1 VTANSPI
8 REYAMEQMNHLLTTL
23 AFQVHR
29 AGKLPGPDEIHDVRV
44 GIRRFA
50 QGLILYAGFFP
61 EWEVKKVKKRLRR
74 MMRLT
79 SEIRNRDIAL
89 EFLDTLNQV
98 RHRPRLV
105 RERLTFQRQFAQ
117 MVARWTGRDFSA
129 KWRNSL
135 SLRGTK

>member
-1 VTANSPI
+1 VTGNTPI
-8 REYAMEQMNHLLTTL
+8 RDYAMEQMNHLLTNL

-44 GIRRFA
+44 SIRRFS

-61 EWEVKKVKKRLRR
+61 KWEVKKVRRRLAR
-74 MMRLT
+74 MMNLT

-89 EFLDTLNQV
+89 EFLADHKQIK
-98 RHRPRLV
+98 HRKRLV
-105 RERLTFQRQFAQ
+105 KERLTFQTQFAQ
-117 MVARWTGRDFSA
+117 MVTRWTGRDFSA

-135 SLRGTK
+135 SLRGV

>member
-1 VTANSPI
+1 
-8 REYAMEQMNHLLTTL
+8 MEQMNHLLTNL

-44 GIRRFA
+44 SIRRFA

-61 EWEVKKVKKRLRR
+61 KWEVKKVRKRLRR

-89 EFLDTLNQV
+89 EFLDALQQV
-98 RHRPRLV
+98 KHRPRLV
-105 RERLTFQRQFAQ
+105 RERLAFQRQFAQ

-135 SLRGTK
+135 SLRGCV